1 MCFTEI
7 WEKATCFFSRNPLGL
22 GWKLPQRQP
31 LDSLGSTSIC
41 EAAGWPTGP
50 KCLLQCFGA
59 SLGTETFRSTHFC
72 YLFFEVERN
81 KHQWHVWIFVDIWYY
96 IYIYIYVDYSYLI
109 IYFFAKK
116 TYHQKKATQ
125 RKKMDWSTDDSFEK
139 RGRIFTV
146 DASTFGG
153 CWWGQLGF
161 WTHGSQ
167 LGNQTKKTSTPW
179 CHGRIG
185 SP

>member
-7 WEKATCFFSRNPLGL
+7 WEKATCFLSRNPLGL

-72 YLFFEVERN
+72 YLFFGVERN

-96 IYIYIYVDYSYLI
+96 IQIYVDYSYLL
-109 IYFFAKK
+109 FFCEKNVPSKESDTTKK
-116 TYHQKKATQ
+116 NWLINWWFFWKEAESLQLMHQHL
-125 RKKMDWSTDDSFEK
+125 
-139 RGRIFTV
+139 V
-146 DASTFGG
+146 DAGG
-153 CWWGQLGF
+153 ANLDFEPMDRNWAIKQNTVNSG
-161 WTHGSQ
+161 
-167 LGNQTKKTSTPW
+167 

>member
-7 WEKATCFFSRNPLGL
+7 WEKATCFLSRNPLGL

-59 SLGTETFRSTHFC
+59 SLGTETCRSTHFC
-72 YLFFEVERN
+72 YLFFWGW
-81 KHQWHVWIFVDIWYY
+81 KKQTSMTCMDICGHMILHTDICWLF
-96 IYIYIYVDYSYLI
+96 ISN
-109 IYFFAKK
+109 YFFAKK

-125 RKKMDWSTDDSFEK
+125 RKKIDWSTDDSFEK
-139 RGRIFTV
+139 RPNLYSWCINISWMRVGPTWILNPWIAT
-146 DASTFGG
+146 
-153 CWWGQLGF
+153 GQ
-161 WTHGSQ
+161 S
-167 LGNQTKKTSTPW
+167 NKTPSTPGVM
-179 CHGRIG
+179 GR
-185 SP
+185 